1 MPGWIEKFAGVKP
14 AFEFTSGTAFPDD
27 LTPYRVIVHCGGC
40 MLQEN
45 EMQRRLSLADASEI
59 PMVNYG
65 IAIAQMHGILERSL
79 SLFPDVLAILQ

>member
-1 MPGWIEKFAGVKP
+1 
-14 AFEFTSGTAFPDD
+14 
-27 LTPYRVIVHCGGC
+27 

-45 EMQRRLSLADASEI
+45 EMQRRLSLADAAEI

-79 SLFPDVLAILQ
+79 SLFPDVLALLQ